1 MNFTRSQL
9 QNAFQQPA
17 TKVLLFGV
25 LTAMIWIGYFT
36 WRPPQLLLGVNHVEH
51 LNPQT
56 KTVAM
61 TFDDAPHPLTT
72 PLLLEALK
80 RSDVKATFF
89 SVGDNLQMYPQL
101 AYDIVHQG
109 HKLANHSQN
118 HHNLTTL
125 QTAQQGPEM
134 EECFAIIRKLGGD
147 TRLFRPP
154 GGGLD
159 WRALRYMYNHNITLA
174 WWSNNV
180 GDWASMPAWKIVH
193 HFRNSL
199 RAGDIILLHDAGTST
214 PQAIPTIVREAREKG
229 LEFVLMPEENT

>member
-1 MNFTRSQL
+1 MNFSRQQFNTV
-9 QNAFQQPA
+9 FQQPA
-17 TKVLLFGV
+17 TKVLLFLV
-25 LTAMIWIGYFT
+25 LTALIWIGYFS

-51 LNPQT
+51 LDPQT
-56 KTVAM
+56 RTVAL

-72 PLLLEALK
+72 PMLLAALK
-80 RSDVKATFF
+80 RANVNATFF
-89 SVGDNLQMYPQL
+89 CVGDNLQMYPQL
-101 AYDIVHQG
+101 AYDMVHQG
-109 HKLANHSQN
+109 NKLGNHSQN

-134 EECFAIIRKLGGD
+134 EQCFALIQKLGGK
-147 TRLFRPP
+147 THLFRPP

-180 GDWASMPAWKIVH
+180 GDWAPMPAWKIVN

-199 RAGDIILLHDAGTST
+199 RPGDIILLHDAGTST
-214 PQAIPTIVREAREKG
+214 PQAISPIVREARERG
-229 LEFVLMPEENT
+229 LRFVLMPEGNN

>member
-1 MNFTRSQL
+1 MNKLRPQL
-9 QNAFQQPA
+9 QQIFQQPA
-17 TKVLLFGV
+17 SKVLLSAILLGV
-25 LTAMIWIGYFT
+25 IWGGYFT
-36 WRPPQLLLGVNHVEH
+36 WRPPQLLLGVKHVEH
-51 LNPQT
+51 LHPQT
-56 KTVAM
+56 QTVAL

-72 PLLLEALK
+72 PLLLAALK
-80 RSDVKATFF
+80 RAGVKATFF
-89 SVGDNLQMYPQL
+89 CVGDNLQMYPQL
-101 AYDIVHQG
+101 AYDIVQQG
-109 HKLANHSQN
+109 NKLGNHSQN

-134 EECFAIIRKLGGD
+134 EECFALIQKLGGN
-147 TRLFRPP
+147 THLFRPP

-180 GDWASMPAWKIVH
+180 GDWAPMPAWQIVH

-199 RAGDIILLHDAGTST
+199 RPGDIILLHDAGTST

-229 LEFVLMPEENT
+229 LRFVLMPEN